1 MTRFQTVSLA
11 LIVGLILVLSGI
23 MDRAGQMQR
32 LVERFT
38 SLLMSAAV
46 IPPGILRISRQGGG

>member
-1 MTRFQTVSLA
+1 M
-11 LIVGLILVLSGI
+11 IVGLILVLSGI

-32 LVERFT
+32 LVESFT

-46 IPPGILRISRQGGG
+46 IPPGILRISRQRGG